1 MFSKTEEDPMDE
13 AHGSTLLGCLLRLAD
28 PRQARGCRYEWGFLV
43 TVLLAALVQE
53 VGGMRAM
60 AEWVAFH
67 EAELCAWMG
76 VSVKRMPSLST
87 LQRVAARLDVEALR
101 AVLRELSAELRAA
114 LDDALEPLAA
124 GALRV
129 WALDGKALRG
139 AGRKGEPIRLV
150 TLFDQASGI
159 PVDQVAVG
167 EGGAEIPG
175 GQAVLSGQD
184 LRGVLVTGD
193 ALHCQR
199 RTCRQ
204 IISQGGHYLIAV
216 RGNQPELQGDIE
228 AVFTTPPTADWSPI
242 RDRWEQ
248 DREYCHGRLEERVL
262 EVSSEVAWLD
272 WPGAAQVLRRQYWRY
287 NPKTRKEEL
296 VVSYGITSLPPE
308 AADAAQ
314 LRAYWRQ
321 HWGIENGLH
330 WVKDAL
336 LREDACLVTQ
346 AGGAAALGFLR
357 SMLTALYR
365 HSGFPR
371 LVTAQRYVRS
381 SVERTLTF
389 IGAI

>member
-1 MFSKTEEDPMDE
+1 MDE
-13 AHGSTLLGCLLRLAD
+13 AHGSTLVGCVRRLAD
-28 PRQARGCRYEWGFLV
+28 PRRKRGCRYEWSFLV

-53 VGGMRAM
+53 VGGMRAI

-67 EAELCAWMG
+67 DTELCAWLG
-76 VSVKRMPSLST
+76 VSVRRMPSLST
-87 LQRVAARLDVEALR
+87 LQRVAALLDVEALR
-101 AVLRELSAELRAA
+101 AEMRSLSASLRAA
-114 LDDALEPLAA
+114 IDEALEPLEA

-139 AGRKGEPIRLV
+139 AARKGEPIRLV

-175 GQAVLSGQD
+175 GQAVLAGQD
-184 LRGVLVTGD
+184 LRGILVTGD

-199 RTCRQ
+199 RTCRMVVA
-204 IISQGGHYLIAV
+204 QGGHYLIAV
-216 RGNQPELQGDIE
+216 RGNQPELQRDIE

-242 RDRWEQ
+242 RDRW
-248 DREYCHGRLEERVL
+248 DHRGYSHGRLEERVL

-272 WPGAAQVLRRQYWRY
+272 WPGAVQVLRRQYWRY
-287 NPKTRKEEL
+287 DPATRKEER
-296 VVSYGITSLPPE
+296 VVSYGITSLPPA
-308 AADAAQ
+308 AADAAA
-314 LRAYWRQ
+314 LRAYWRK
-321 HWGIENGLH
+321 HWAIENGLH

-336 LREDACLVTQ
+336 LREDACQVTQ
-346 AGGAAALGFLR
+346 TGGAAALAYLR
-357 SMLTALYR
+357 SMISALYR

-371 LVTAQRYVRS
+371 IVTAQRYARS
-381 SVERTLTF
+381 SVDRTLAF